1 MFGLGFGELLIIAV
15 ILFLIF
21 GAKKIP
27 EFGKGLGEGIKNF
40 KKAIAESRSDVKVTP
55 KEIPEEKPT
64 EKK

>member
-15 ILFLIF
+15 VLFLLF

-40 KKAIAESRSDVKVTP
+40 KKAISESHSDVKVTP
-55 KEIPEEKPT
+55 KEIPEDKPV